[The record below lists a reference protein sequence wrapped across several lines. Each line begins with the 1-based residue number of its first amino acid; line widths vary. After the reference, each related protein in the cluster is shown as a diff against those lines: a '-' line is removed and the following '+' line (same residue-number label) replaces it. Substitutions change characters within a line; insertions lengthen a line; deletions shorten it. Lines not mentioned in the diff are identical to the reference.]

1 MARIKL
7 NNLEDLLKNKDE
19 IKNENNHISK
29 FKGKIID
36 EIVKPLKTRENR
48 T

>member
-1 MARIKL
+1 MARIEL

-19 IKNENNHISK
+19 IKNEKNKISK

>member
-1 MARIKL
+1 MAKIEL
-7 NNLEDLLKNKDE
+7 NNLEDLWKNKDE
-19 IKNENNHISK
+19 IKNEKNKISK